1 MAKGRAAC
9 ENGVKTQWI
18 LTLTCRG
25 NTWGDTQKTL
35 RNGDGGGPPPG
46 GGGAPTVLINI
57 GYRRMATFMMYIS
70 QEGLMSVFVRQ
81 DKLCGYGQTR

>member
-1 MAKGRAAC
+1 M
-9 ENGVKTQWI
+9 
-18 LTLTCRG
+18 
-25 NTWGDTQKTL
+25 
-35 RNGDGGGPPPG
+35 GGHINRTRLGSTVGPSQIWEG
-46 GGGAPTVLINI
+46 PTVLINI